1 MQSTVYTSLYV
12 FCVTNN
18 SLALLSLF
26 TCLLQCVSTCGLYIY
41 LLSMLQDWSYADG
54 QSPPVDVLNKWLNL
68 VKARYQKS
76 SDSCI
81 AVHCVAGL
89 GR

>member
-1 MQSTVYTSLYV
+1 
-12 FCVTNN
+12 
-18 SLALLSLF
+18 
-26 TCLLQCVSTCGLYIY
+26 
-41 LLSMLQDWSYADG
+41 MLQDWSYADG

-81 AVHCVAGL
+81 AVHCVAVLVAIALMEL
-89 GR
+89 GMKYEDAVSLIRT